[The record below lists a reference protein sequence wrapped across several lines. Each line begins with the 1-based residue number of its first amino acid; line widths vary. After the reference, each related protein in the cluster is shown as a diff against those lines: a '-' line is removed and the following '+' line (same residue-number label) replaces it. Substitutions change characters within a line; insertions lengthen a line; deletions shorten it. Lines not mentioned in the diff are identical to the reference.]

1 MKRTTGDDE
10 AAGTVRLGRHGYA
23 ARRAGGGGLRG
34 GGASLNRPS
43 AFGAGVR
50 AGVGPAVSALAAVS
64 PIPGG
69 TTIRPPTER
78 PQPRRA
84 RE

>member
-10 AAGTVRLGRHGYA
+10 EAGTVHLGRHGYS
-23 ARRAGGGGLRG
+23 ARRAGGGGMRG

-43 AFGAGVR
+43 AFGSGAR

-69 TTIRPPTER
+69 TPSRPPSER
-78 PQPRRA
+78 AQPRRA